1 MAEIGATNT
10 DQSKYLASA
19 LGWREWILTPRIGPN
34 LVLSGG
40 VGQLP
45 ERITTNLPRRRR
57 WRQRFDPAIAI
68 LDIESFPQTFPEEHL
83 LIRWSRR
90 KELRGVCGRS
100 FHEQTKCYHELSY
113 GNLPTA
119 ASQGRAAA

>member
-1 MAEIGATNT
+1 MAEIAAIAT
-10 DQSKYLASA
+10 DQSNLA

-34 LVLSGG
+34 LVEPGG
-40 VGQLP
+40 VGQYLGP
-45 ERITTNLPRRRR
+45 ERITTNHSRMRR

-68 LDIESFPQTFPEEHL
+68 LDIESFPQTCPEEHL

-100 FHEQTKCYHELSY
+100 FHEQTKCSHEL
-113 GNLPTA
+113 
-119 ASQGRAAA
+119 

>member
-1 MAEIGATNT
+1 MAEIAATNT

-68 LDIESFPQTFPEEHL
+68 LDIGP
-83 LIRWSRR
+83 
-90 KELRGVCGRS
+90 GGRS
-100 FHEQTKCYHELSY
+100 C
-113 GNLPTA
+113 A
-119 ASQGRAAA
+119 ACAVEASMSKQSATTGFRIGKSPGRHLKVVPQHSPSGRR